1 MRKKAALFVVF
12 LALFIVSLVIV
23 GCDAGGG
30 TSEPPVE
37 DKGPWDASK
46 VAVSGLT
53 EEQTAELGTRYIIPV
68 PTVTYSG
75 YPKEVTFAV
84 KDSEGQDVE
93 LIAQGTR
100 IFVDDVDGYTVE
112 YFIEHLEEQ
121 HSIGDASITVLDT
134 AGPEIELP
142 ASAYSMTVEIGSDVA
157 IPVATIT
164 DGSGV
169 GASSSVTVTYD
180 GKEVDIVKGQDGAP
194 DTFAATQYG
203 YYTITYTATDGSGNT
218 SAVPVTVN
226 CARMVTLCDFENDS
240 VVWGEG
246 GGFTT
251 EHAYSGNALK
261 MVTEGNAK
269 YYAVAVY
276 PTFYN
281 LSGFDSL
288 SINIWVSRDLTSGNE
303 GFYLLNQLFHL
314 QAGDNIVTID
324 KEALYSQYPDGIVP
338 SKNPQYATAEYL
350 WFQVCGDGVEFYID
364 NLVGVYDD
372 FETDTAAP
380 TIDFGRANAAGII
393 NVNEGALLTVPQ
405 AYGYDNTMDDVTID
419 YTVATDKGTDITE
432 AVKGG
437 TYRAVAG
444 ETYTVTYTAKD
455 ITGLTSTRDLT
466 INVRAQEPIDLPD
479 GDDLPTDRTYD
490 MLQDFETGLN
500 SSVAVSPEAMVPDAD
515 AALTTQYARSGK
527 AFKVGPGSQ
536 NFGTVKVKLLKD
548 GAVLTSDDFAAYDYL
563 QISVACDTDGTQFWF
578 YEQRYDLVR
587 GLNVLRFTKD
597 VIQAQINET
606 SYNAEGWLWFQTCPA
621 AAGTEYTIW
630 LDQMIGVYP
639 EEGGEEPEEKNYDVL
654 QSFETGLE
662 SSVSVAGDKV
672 SNTPTN
678 AVDGMCVQLTT
689 VVNPS
694 SGMRTLLIKMKKD
707 GKVLTREDFA
717 AYAYLQM
724 NIYADKAGAVLYYYN
739 HEIAVLQ
746 QGMNVVQISIEDFLV
761 QYDAG
766 LNGSPASYRNDGWA
780 YWQLNCG
787 TESYTLYFDNL
798 IGVYPEQTP
807 AA

>member
-1 MRKKAALFVVF
+1 M
-12 LALFIVSLVIV
+12 
-23 GCDAGGG
+23 
-30 TSEPPVE
+30 
-37 DKGPWDASK
+37 
-46 VAVSGLT
+46 SGLT

-68 PTVTYSG
+68 PTVTYSS

-157 IPVATIT
+157 IPVATMT

-169 GASSSVTVTYD
+169 VASSSVTVTYD

-218 SAVPVTVN
+218 STVPVTVN
-226 CARMVTLCDFENDS
+226 CARMVTLCDFETDS

-246 GGFTT
+246 GSFTT

-380 TIDFGRANAAGII
+380 TIDFGRANASGIM
-393 NVNEGALLTVPQ
+393 NVNEGSLLTVPQ
-405 AYGYDNTMDDVTID
+405 AYGYDNTMEDVTID
-419 YTVATDKGTDITE
+419 YTVATDEGTDITE
-432 AVKGG
+432 AVKGR
-437 TYRAVAG
+437 TYRAVVG
-444 ETYTVTYTAKD
+444 ETYTVTYTATD

-479 GDDLPTDRTYD
+479 GDDLPTDRAYD

-500 SSVAVSPEAMVPDAD
+500 SSVAVSPETMVPDAE
-515 AALTTQYARSGK
+515 AALTTQNARSGK
-527 AFKVGPGSQ
+527 AFMVGPTSANYGA
-536 NFGTVKVKLLKD
+536 VKVKLLKD
-548 GAVLTSDDFAAYDYL
+548 GKVLTSDDFAAYEYL
-563 QISVACDTDGTQFWF
+563 QISVVCDTDGTQFWF
-578 YEQRYDLVR
+578 YNQRYDLVR
-587 GLNVLRFTKD
+587 GLNVLRFSQE
-597 VIQAQINET
+597 VIKTQIDGT
-606 SYNAEGWLWFQTCPA
+606 SYNAEGWLWFQTVPA

-639 EEGGEEPEEKNYDVL
+639 EEGGEEDGNFDL
-654 QSFETGLE
+654 LNGFETGQD
-662 SSVSVAGDKV
+662 SSIWVSGGVT
-672 SNTPTN
+672 NTATN
-678 AVDGMCVQLTT
+678 AVDGMAVRFTT
-689 VVNPS
+689 S
-694 SGMRTLLIKMKKD
+694 ADWQAISISMKKD
-707 GKVLTREDFA
+707 GAVMTREDFA
-717 AYAYLQM
+717 AYDHFEMYV
-724 NIYADKAGAVLYYYN
+724 YAEEAGARLYFYN
-739 HEIAVLQ
+739 HEVVTLQ
-746 QGMNVVQISIEDFLV
+746 QGVNIVTITAEAFLA
-761 QYDAG
+761 QYDTGGAAAYSETG
-766 LNGSPASYRNDGWA
+766 FATWQIANGAA
-780 YWQLNCG
+780 
-787 TESYTLYFDNL
+787 EYTLYFDNL

>member
-68 PTVTYSG
+68 PTVTYSS

-169 GASSSVTVTYD
+169 VASSSVTVTYD

-218 SAVPVTVN
+218 STVPVTVN
-226 CARMVTLCDFENDS
+226 CARMVTLCDFETDS

-246 GGFTT
+246 GSFTT

-380 TIDFGRANAAGII
+380 TIDFGRANAAGVI

-405 AYGYDNTMDDVTID
+405 AYGYDNTMEDVTID

-455 ITGLTSTRDLT
+455 ITGLTSTRDFT
-466 INVRAQEPIDLPD
+466 INVRAQEPIELPAGNDLPD
-479 GDDLPTDRTYD
+479 RAYD

-500 SSVAVSPEAMVPDAD
+500 SSVAVSPETMVPDAD
-515 AALTTQYARSGK
+515 AALTTQNARSGK
-527 AFKVGPGSQ
+527 AFMVGPTSASYGA
-536 NFGTVKVKLLKD
+536 VKVKLLKD
-548 GAVLTSDDFAAYDYL
+548 GKVLTSDDFAAYEYL
-563 QISVACDTDGTQFWF
+563 QISVVCDTDGTQFWF
-578 YEQRYDLVR
+578 YNQRYDLVR
-587 GLNVLRFTKD
+587 GLNVLRFSQE
-597 VIQAQINET
+597 VIKTQIDET
-606 SYNAEGWLWFQTCPA
+606 SYNAEGWLWFQTVPA
-621 AAGTEYTIW
+621 AAGAEYTIW

-639 EEGGEEPEEKNYDVL
+639 EEGGEEEEGNFDL
-654 QSFETGLE
+654 LNGFETGQDSSIWFANGAANSAENVVQGLYSVRIE
-662 SSVSVAGDKV
+662 SSADWQAISIA
-672 SNTPTN
+672 
-678 AVDGMCVQLTT
+678 ML
-689 VVNPS
+689 
-694 SGMRTLLIKMKKD
+694 KD
-707 GKVLTREDFA
+707 GKVMTREDFA
-717 AYAYLQM
+717 AYDSFRM
-724 NIYADKAGAVLYYYN
+724 NVYADKAGATLYFYN
-739 HEIAVLQ
+739 HMVATLQ
-746 QGMNVVQISIEDFLV
+746 QGMNIVTISAEDFLA

-766 LNGSPASYRNDGWA
+766 GATAYQTNGFAF
-780 YWQLNCG
+780 WQIGNG
-787 TESYTLYFDNL
+787 AAGYTLYFDNL

>member
-1 MRKKAALFVVF
+1 MTR
-12 LALFIVSLVIV
+12 
-23 GCDAGGG
+23 GGG

-169 GASSSVTVTYD
+169 VASSSVTVTYD

-218 SAVPVTVN
+218 STVPVTVN

-240 VVWGEG
+240 VVWDEG
-246 GGFTT
+246 GSSFTT

-380 TIDFGRANAAGII
+380 TIDFGRANASGIM
-393 NVNEGALLTVPQ
+393 NVNEGSLLKVPQ
-405 AYGYDNTMDDVTID
+405 AYGYDNTMEDVTID
-419 YTVATDKGTDITE
+419 YTIATDEGTDITE

-444 ETYTVTYTAKD
+444 ETYTVTYTATD
-455 ITGLTSTRDLT
+455 ITGLTSTRDFT
-466 INVRAQEPIDLPD
+466 INVRVPEPIELPAGNDLPSD
-479 GDDLPTDRTYD
+479 REYDL
-490 MLQDFETGLN
+490 LQDFETGLN
-500 SSVAVSPEAMVPDAD
+500 SSVAISPETMVPDAE
-515 AALTTQYARSGK
+515 AALTTQYARSGH
-527 AFKVGPGSQ
+527 AFMVGPTSA
-536 NFGTVKVKLLKD
+536 NFGAVKVKLLKD
-548 GAVLTSDDFAAYDYL
+548 GKVLTSDDFAAYEYL
-563 QISVACDTDGTQFWF
+563 QISVVCDTDGTQFWF
-578 YEQRYDLVR
+578 YQQRYDLER

-597 VIQAQINET
+597 IIQAQIDET

>member
-1 MRKKAALFVVF
+1 MTR
-12 LALFIVSLVIV
+12 
-23 GCDAGGG
+23 GG

-68 PTVTYSG
+68 PTVTYSS

-169 GASSSVTVTYD
+169 VASSSVTVTYD

-218 SAVPVTVN
+218 STVPVTVN
-226 CARMVTLCDFENDS
+226 CARMVTLCDFETDS

-246 GGFTT
+246 GSFTT

-303 GFYLLNQLFHL
+303 GFYLLNQLFRL

-500 SSVAVSPEAMVPDAD
+500 SSVAVSPETMVPDAE
-515 AALTTQYARSGK
+515 AALTTQNARSGK
-527 AFKVGPGSQ
+527 AFMVGPTAE
-536 NFGTVKVKLLKD
+536 NFGAVKVKLLKD
-548 GAVLTSDDFAAYDYL
+548 GKVLTSDDFAAYDYL
-563 QISVACDTDGTQFWF
+563 QISVVCDTDGTQFWF
-578 YEQRYDLVR
+578 YNQRYDLVR
-587 GLNVLRFTKD
+587 GLNVLRFSQE
-597 VIQAQINET
+597 VIKTQIDGT
-606 SYNAEGWLWFQTCPA
+606 SYNAEGWLWFQTVPA

-639 EEGGEEPEEKNYDVL
+639 EEGGEEDGNFDL
-654 QSFETGLE
+654 LNGFETGQD
-662 SSVSVAGDKV
+662 SSIWVSGGVT
-672 SNTPTN
+672 NTATN
-678 AVDGMCVQLTT
+678 AVDGMAVRFTT
-689 VVNPS
+689 SANWQAIS
-694 SGMRTLLIKMKKD
+694 ISMKKD
-707 GKVLTREDFA
+707 GAVMTREDFA
-717 AYAYLQM
+717 AYDHFEMYV
-724 NIYADKAGAVLYYYN
+724 YADKAGATLYYLS
-739 HEIAVLQ
+739 HPVATLE
-746 QGMNVVQISIEDFLV
+746 QGVNIVTISVEDFLA

-766 LNGSPASYRNDGWA
+766 LDGSPPSYSGKGFATWQIGNGADG
-780 YWQLNCG
+780 
-787 TESYTLYFDNL
+787 YTLYLDNL

>member
-1 MRKKAALFVVF
+1 M
-12 LALFIVSLVIV
+12 
-23 GCDAGGG
+23 
-30 TSEPPVE
+30 
-37 DKGPWDASK
+37 
-46 VAVSGLT
+46 SGLT

-68 PTVTYSG
+68 PTVTYSS

-93 LIAQGTR
+93 LIARGTR

-169 GASSSVTVTYD
+169 VASSSVTVTYD

-218 SAVPVTVN
+218 STVPVTVN

-246 GGFTT
+246 GGFST

-269 YYAVAVY
+269 YYQVAVY

-303 GFYLLNQLFHL
+303 GFYLLNQVFRL

-380 TIDFGRANAAGII
+380 TIDFGRANAAGIM
-393 NVNEGALLTVPQ
+393 NVNEGSLLKVPQ

-419 YTVATDKGTDITE
+419 YTIATDKGTDITE

-444 ETYTVTYTAKD
+444 ETYTVTYTATD
-455 ITGLTSTRDLT
+455 ITGLTSTRDFT
-466 INVRAQEPIDLPD
+466 INVRVPEPIELPAGNDLPSD
-479 GDDLPTDRTYD
+479 REYDL
-490 MLQDFETGLN
+490 LQDFETGLN
-500 SSVAVSPEAMVPDAD
+500 SSVAISPETMVPDAE
-515 AALTTQYARSGK
+515 AALTTQYARSGH
-527 AFKVGPGSQ
+527 AFKVGPTSA
-536 NFGTVKVKLLKD
+536 NFGAVKVKLLKD
-548 GAVLTSDDFAAYDYL
+548 GKVLTSDDFAAYEYL
-563 QISVACDTDGTQFWF
+563 QISVVCDTDGTQFWF
-578 YEQRYDLVR
+578 YQQRYDLER

-597 VIQAQINET
+597 IIQAQIDET

-639 EEGGEEPEEKNYDVL
+639 EEGGEEDGNFDL
-654 QSFETGLE
+654 LNGFETGQD
-662 SSVSVAGDKV
+662 SSIWVSGGVT
-672 SNTPTN
+672 NTATN
-678 AVDGMCVQLTT
+678 AVDGMAVRFTT
-689 VVNPS
+689 SANWQAISVS
-694 SGMRTLLIKMKKD
+694 MKKD
-707 GKVLTREDFA
+707 GAVMTREDFA
-717 AYAYLQM
+717 AYDHFEMYV
-724 NIYADKAGAVLYYYN
+724 YAEEAGATLYFYN
-739 HEIAVLQ
+739 QEVGTLQ
-746 QGMNVVQISIEDFLV
+746 QGVNVVTVTAEAFLA

-766 LNGSPASYRNDGWA
+766 GAAAYSEKGFATWQIGNGAAG
-780 YWQLNCG
+780 
-787 TESYTLYFDNL
+787 YTLYFDNL

>member
-1 MRKKAALFVVF
+1 MRKKAALFAVF

-68 PTVTYSG
+68 PSVTYSG

-169 GASSSVTVTYD
+169 VASSSVTVTYD

-218 SAVPVTVN
+218 STVPVTVN
-226 CARMVTLCDFENDS
+226 CARMVTLCDFETDS

-246 GGFTT
+246 GSFTT

-303 GFYLLNQLFHL
+303 GFYLLNQVFRL

-405 AYGYDNTMDDVTID
+405 AYGYDNTMEDVTID

-432 AVKGG
+432 AVKGR
-437 TYRAVAG
+437 TYRAVVG
-444 ETYTVTYTAKD
+444 ETYTVTYTATD
-455 ITGLTSTRDLT
+455 ITGLTSTRDFT

-479 GDDLPTDRTYD
+479 GDDLPTDRKYD

-500 SSVAVSPEAMVPDAD
+500 SSVAVSPEAMVPDAE

-527 AFKVGPGSQ
+527 AFMVGPTSA
-536 NFGTVKVKLLKD
+536 NYAAVKVKLLKD

-563 QISVACDTDGTQFWF
+563 QISVVCDTDGTQFWF

-597 VIQAQINET
+597 VIQAQINEA

-621 AAGTEYTIW
+621 AAGAEYTIW

-639 EEGGEEPEEKNYDVL
+639 EEGGEEDGNFDL
-654 QSFETGLE
+654 LNGFETGQD
-662 SSVSVAGDKV
+662 SSIWVQGGVT
-672 SNTPTN
+672 NTATN
-678 AVDGMCVQLTT
+678 AVDGMAVRFTT
-689 VVNPS
+689 STNWQAISVS
-694 SGMRTLLIKMKKD
+694 MRKD
-707 GKVLTREDFA
+707 GAVMTREDFA
-717 AYAYLQM
+717 AYDHFELYV
-724 NIYADKAGAVLYYYN
+724 YAEKAGATLYFYN
-739 HEIAVLQ
+739 LEVATLQ
-746 QGMNVVQISIEDFLV
+746 QGVNTVTISVEDFLA

-766 LNGSPASYRNDGWA
+766 LGKSPASYSDSGFAFWQIGNGADG
-780 YWQLNCG
+780 
-787 TESYTLYFDNL
+787 YTLYFDNL

>member
-1 MRKKAALFVVF
+1 MRKKAALFAVF

-68 PTVTYSG
+68 PTVTYSS

-169 GASSSVTVTYD
+169 VASSSVTVTYD

-218 SAVPVTVN
+218 STVPVTVN
-226 CARMVTLCDFENDS
+226 CARMVTLCDFETDS

-246 GGFTT
+246 GSFTT

-380 TIDFGRANAAGII
+380 TIDFGRANAAGVI

-405 AYGYDNTMDDVTID
+405 AYGYDNTMEDVTID

-455 ITGLTSTRDLT
+455 ITGLTSTRDFT
-466 INVRAQEPIDLPD
+466 INVRAQEPIELPAGNDLPD
-479 GDDLPTDRTYD
+479 RAYD

-500 SSVAVSPEAMVPDAD
+500 SSVAVSPETMVPDAD
-515 AALTTQYARSGK
+515 AALTTQNARSGK
-527 AFKVGPGSQ
+527 AFMVGPTSASYGA
-536 NFGTVKVKLLKD
+536 VKVKLLKD
-548 GAVLTSDDFAAYDYL
+548 GKVLTSDDFAAYEYL
-563 QISVACDTDGTQFWF
+563 QISVVCDTDGTQFWF
-578 YEQRYDLVR
+578 YNQRYDLVR
-587 GLNVLRFTKD
+587 GLNVLRFSQE
-597 VIQAQINET
+597 VIKTQIDET
-606 SYNAEGWLWFQTCPA
+606 SYNAEGWLWFQTVPA

-639 EEGGEEPEEKNYDVL
+639 EEGGEEEEGNFDL
-654 QSFETGLE
+654 LNGFETGQDSSIWFANGAANSAENVVQGLYSVRIE
-662 SSVSVAGDKV
+662 SSADWQAISIA
-672 SNTPTN
+672 
-678 AVDGMCVQLTT
+678 ML
-689 VVNPS
+689 
-694 SGMRTLLIKMKKD
+694 KD
-707 GKVLTREDFA
+707 GKVMTREDFA
-717 AYAYLQM
+717 AYDSFRM
-724 NIYADKAGAVLYYYN
+724 NVYADKAGATLYFYN
-739 HEIAVLQ
+739 HMVATLQ
-746 QGMNVVQISIEDFLV
+746 QGMNIVTISAEDFLA

-766 LNGSPASYRNDGWA
+766 GATAYQTNGFAF
-780 YWQLNCG
+780 WQIGNG
-787 TESYTLYFDNL
+787 AAGYTLYFDNL

>member
-1 MRKKAALFVVF
+1 M
-12 LALFIVSLVIV
+12 
-23 GCDAGGG
+23 
-30 TSEPPVE
+30 
-37 DKGPWDASK
+37 
-46 VAVSGLT
+46 SGLT

-68 PTVTYSG
+68 PTVTYSS

-169 GASSSVTVTYD
+169 VASSSVTVTYD

-218 SAVPVTVN
+218 STVPVTVN
-226 CARMVTLCDFENDS
+226 CARMVTLCDFETDS

-246 GGFTT
+246 GSFTT

-269 YYAVAVY
+269 YYQVAVY

-380 TIDFGRANAAGII
+380 TIDFGRANAAGIM
-393 NVNEGALLTVPQ
+393 NVNEGSLLKVPQ
-405 AYGYDNTMDDVTID
+405 AYGYDNTMEDVTID
-419 YTVATDKGTDITE
+419 YTVATDEGTDITE

-437 TYRAVAG
+437 TYRAVVG
-444 ETYTVTYTAKD
+444 ETYTVTYTATD
-455 ITGLTSTRDLT
+455 ITGLTSTRDFT

-479 GDDLPTDRTYD
+479 GNDLPDREYD
-490 MLQDFETGLN
+490 LLQDFETGLN
-500 SSVAVSPEAMVPDAD
+500 SSVAISPETMVPDAD
-515 AALTTQYARSGK
+515 AALTTQNARSGK
-527 AFKVGPGSQ
+527 AFMVGPTSASYGA
-536 NFGTVKVKLLKD
+536 VKVKLLKD
-548 GAVLTSDDFAAYDYL
+548 GKVLTSDDFAAYEYL
-563 QISVACDTDGTQFWF
+563 QISVVCDTDGTQFWF
-578 YEQRYDLVR
+578 YNQRYDLVR

-597 VIQAQINET
+597 VIQAQINEA
-606 SYNAEGWLWFQTCPA
+606 SYNAEGWLWFQTNPA
-621 AAGTEYTIW
+621 QAGTEYTIW

-639 EEGGEEPEEKNYDVL
+639 EEGGEEEEGNFDL
-654 QSFETGLE
+654 LNGFETGQDSSIWFANGAANSAENVVQGLYSVRIE
-662 SSVSVAGDKV
+662 SSADWQAISIA
-672 SNTPTN
+672 
-678 AVDGMCVQLTT
+678 ML
-689 VVNPS
+689 
-694 SGMRTLLIKMKKD
+694 KD
-707 GKVLTREDFA
+707 GKVMTREDFA
-717 AYAYLQM
+717 AYDSFRM
-724 NIYADKAGAVLYYYN
+724 NVYADKAGATLYFYN
-739 HEIAVLQ
+739 HMVATLQ
-746 QGMNVVQISIEDFLV
+746 QGMNIVTISAEDFLA

-766 LNGSPASYRNDGWA
+766 GATAYQTNGFAF
-780 YWQLNCG
+780 WQIGNG
-787 TESYTLYFDNL
+787 AAGYTLYFDNL

>member
-68 PTVTYSG
+68 PTVTYSS

-169 GASSSVTVTYD
+169 VASSSVTVTYD
-180 GKEVDIVKGQDGAP
+180 GKVVDIVKGQDGAP

-218 SAVPVTVN
+218 STVPVTVN

-246 GGFTT
+246 GSFTT

-338 SKNPQYATAEYL
+338 SKDPRYATAEYL

-380 TIDFGRANAAGII
+380 TIDFGRANASGIM
-393 NVNEGALLTVPQ
+393 NVNEGSLLKVPQ
-405 AYGYDNTMDDVTID
+405 AYGYDNTMEDVTID
-419 YTVATDKGTDITE
+419 YTIATDEGTDITE

-444 ETYTVTYTAKD
+444 ETYTVTYTATD
-455 ITGLTSTRDLT
+455 ITGLTSTRDFT
-466 INVRAQEPIDLPD
+466 INVRVPEPIELPAGNDLPSD
-479 GDDLPTDRTYD
+479 REYDL
-490 MLQDFETGLN
+490 LQDFETGLN
-500 SSVAVSPEAMVPDAD
+500 SSVAISPETMVPDAE

-527 AFKVGPGSQ
+527 AFMVGPTSASYGA
-536 NFGTVKVKLLKD
+536 VKVKLLKD
-548 GAVLTSDDFAAYDYL
+548 GKVLTSDDFAAYEYL
-563 QISVACDTDGTQFWF
+563 QISVVCDTDGTQFWF
-578 YEQRYDLVR
+578 YQQRYDLER

-597 VIQAQINET
+597 IIQAQIDET

-694 SGMRTLLIKMKKD
+694 SGMRTLLINMKKD
-707 GKVLTREDFA
+707 GAVLTREDFA